1 MGEYSIGGYQYD
13 GCEVS
18 MTAVFIVS
26 GGTGFSGE
34 QLLRTALAQF
44 PTSEVRITVI
54 AGIRRAEQLE
64 NAVAQAAAAGGLI
77 VHTLVDAEL
86 RLTLDRLARN
96 RGVLAVDLMGP
107 LLAQLQVVL
116 GREPVGKP
124 GLYREQ
130 NRAAFE
136 RTEAIEYTLTHDD
149 GCHPEDWRRAD
160 IVLVGV
166 SRVGKTPISLY
177 LASLG
182 WKVANVPLVGGEPPP
197 ELFQLHRRRVV
208 GLTIEPD
215 QLLAHRRWRER
226 RLKVSLSGSYSNP
239 LKLREE
245 LAAARRVFLQG
256 GFAVVDITNK
266 PVEVSARE
274 ILEQVGRS

>member
-1 MGEYSIGGYQYD
+1 MEYNGSETD
-13 GCEVS
+13 
-18 MTAVFIVS
+18 MTTIFIVS

-44 PTSEVRITVI
+44 PNADVRVSVI
-54 AGIRRAEQLE
+54 AGIRRPEQLE
-64 NAVAQAAAAGGLI
+64 NGVAQAAVANGLI

-86 RLTLDRLARN
+86 RLTLDQLARN
-96 RGVLAVDLMGP
+96 RGGLAVDLMGP

-116 GREPVGKP
+116 GQAPVGRP

-130 NRAAFE
+130 NREALE
-136 RTEAIEYTLTHDD
+136 RTEAIEFTLAHDD
-149 GCHPEDWRRAD
+149 GRHIENLRQAD
-160 IVLVGV
+160 IVLVGI

-182 WKVANVPLVGGEPPP
+182 WKVANVPLVGGSPPP

-239 LKLREE
+239 LKIREE
-245 LAAARRVFLQG
+245 LDAARRVFLQG

-274 ILEQVGRS
+274 ILEAVGR

>member
-1 MGEYSIGGYQYD
+1 
-13 GCEVS
+13 
-18 MTAVFIVS
+18 MTAVFVVS

-44 PTSEVRITVI
+44 PTAEVAITVI
-54 AGIRRAEQLE
+54 AGIRRPEQLE
-64 NAVAQAAAAGGLI
+64 NAVTQAAAANGLI
-77 VHTLVDAEL
+77 VHTLVDAQL

-116 GREPVGKP
+116 GREPVGRP

-130 NRAAFE
+130 NREAFE
-136 RTEAIEYTLTHDD
+136 RTEAIEFTLAHDD
-149 GCHPEDWRRAD
+149 GRHIENLRQAD

-182 WKVANVPLVGGEPPP
+182 WKVANVPLVGGTPPS
-197 ELFQLHRRRVV
+197 ELFQIHRRRVV
-208 GLTIEPD
+208 GLIIEPE

-239 LKLREE
+239 VKLREE
-245 LAAARRVFLQG
+245 LEAARRVFLQG

-274 ILEQVGRS
+274 VLEAVGR

>member
-1 MGEYSIGGYQYD
+1 VGEYSIGGYQYD

-54 AGIRRAEQLE
+54 AGIRRPEQLE

-266 PVEVSARE
+266 PVEVSAKE
-274 ILEQVGRS
+274 ILEAVGR

>member
-1 MGEYSIGGYQYD
+1 
-13 GCEVS
+13 
-18 MTAVFIVS
+18 MTTIFIVS

-44 PTSEVRITVI
+44 PEADATVEII
-54 AGIRRAEQLE
+54 AGVRRPEQLE
-64 NAVAQAAAAGGLI
+64 SAVARAAVANGLI
-77 VHTLVDAEL
+77 VHTLVDGEL
-86 RLTLDRLARN
+86 RLALERLARN
-96 RGVLAVDLMGP
+96 GGVLAVDLMGP
-107 LLAQLQVVL
+107 LLTQLQLVL
-116 GREPVGKP
+116 GQEPVGRP

-136 RTEAIEYTLTHDD
+136 RTEAIEFTLAHDD
-149 GCHPEDWRRAD
+149 GRHIENLRQAD

-182 WKVANVPLVGGEPPP
+182 WKVANVPLVGGTPPA
-197 ELFQLHRRRVV
+197 ELFQIHRRRVV

-239 LKLREE
+239 LKIREE
-245 LAAARRVFLQG
+245 LDAARRVFLQG
-256 GFAVVDITNK
+256 GFAVVDITHK

-274 ILEQVGRS
+274 ILEAVGR

>member
-1 MGEYSIGGYQYD
+1 
-13 GCEVS
+13 
-18 MTAVFIVS
+18 MTTIFIVS

-44 PTSEVRITVI
+44 PETDATVEVI
-54 AGIRRAEQLE
+54 AGIRRPEQLE
-64 NAVAQAAAAGGLI
+64 NAVARTGAANGLI

-96 RGVLAVDLMGP
+96 RGVLAVDVIGP
-107 LLAQLQVVL
+107 LLAQLQIVL
-116 GREPVGKP
+116 GRDPIGRP

-130 NRAAFE
+130 NREAFE
-136 RTEAIEYTLTHDD
+136 RTEAIEFTLAHDD
-149 GCHPEDWRRAD
+149 GRHIENLRQAD

-182 WKVANVPLVGGEPPP
+182 WKVANVPLIGGEPPP

-208 GLTIEPD
+208 GLTIEPE

-239 LKLREE
+239 AKLREE
-245 LAAARRVFLQG
+245 LEAARRVFLQG

-266 PVEVSARE
+266 PVEVSAKE
-274 ILEQVGRS
+274 ILESVGR

>member
-1 MGEYSIGGYQYD
+1 MTSI
-13 GCEVS
+13 
-18 MTAVFIVS
+18 FIVS

-44 PTSEVRITVI
+44 PAAEVSISVV
-54 AGIRRAEQLE
+54 AGIRRPEQLE
-64 NAVAQAAAAGGLI
+64 SAVAQAAAVNGLI
-77 VHTLVDAEL
+77 VHTLVDSEL
-86 RLTLDRLARN
+86 RLTLDRIARYQ
-96 RGVLAVDLMGP
+96 GVLAVDLMGP

-116 GREPVGKP
+116 GTDPVGRP

-130 NRAAFE
+130 NREALE
-136 RTEAIEYTLTHDD
+136 RTEAIDYTLAHDD
-149 GCHPEDWRRAD
+149 GRHPEGWRQAD

-208 GLTIEPD
+208 GLTIDPD
-215 QLLAHRRWRER
+215 QLLVHRRWRER

-245 LAAARRVFLQG
+245 LEAARRVFLQG

>member
-1 MGEYSIGGYQYD
+1 VEYHTGETNMTSI
-13 GCEVS
+13 
-18 MTAVFIVS
+18 FIVS

-44 PTSEVRITVI
+44 PAAEVSISVV
-54 AGIRRAEQLE
+54 AGIRRPEQLE
-64 NAVAQAAAAGGLI
+64 SAVAQAAAVNGLI
-77 VHTLVDAEL
+77 VHTLVDSEL
-86 RLTLDRLARN
+86 RLTLDRIARYQ
-96 RGVLAVDLMGP
+96 GVLAVDLMGP

-116 GREPVGKP
+116 GTDPVGRP

-130 NRAAFE
+130 NREALE
-136 RTEAIEYTLTHDD
+136 RTEAIDYTLAHDD
-149 GCHPEDWRRAD
+149 GRHPEGWRQAD

-208 GLTIEPD
+208 GLTIDPD
-215 QLLAHRRWRER
+215 QLLVHRRWRER

-245 LAAARRVFLQG
+245 LEAARRVFLQG

>member
-1 MGEYSIGGYQYD
+1 
-13 GCEVS
+13 
-18 MTAVFIVS
+18 MTAIFIVS

-44 PTSEVRITVI
+44 PQADAAIEVI
-54 AGIRRAEQLE
+54 AGVRRLEQLE
-64 NAVAQAAAAGGLI
+64 NAVARAAAANGLI
-77 VHTLVDAEL
+77 VHTLVDTEL
-86 RLTLDRLARN
+86 RLTLDQFARN

-116 GREPVGKP
+116 GRDPVGRP

-130 NRAAFE
+130 NREAFE
-136 RTEAIEYTLTHDD
+136 RTEAIDYTLAHDD
-149 GCHPEDWRRAD
+149 GRHPEGWRQAD

-197 ELFQLHRRRVV
+197 ELFQLPRRRVV

-215 QLLAHRRWRER
+215 QLLVHRRWRER

-239 LKLREE
+239 LKIREE
-245 LAAARRVFLQG
+245 LDAARRVFLQG

-266 PVEVSARE
+266 PVEVSAKE
-274 ILEQVGRS
+274 ILEAVGR

>member
-1 MGEYSIGGYQYD
+1 MTSIF
-13 GCEVS
+13 V
-18 MTAVFIVS
+18 VS

-44 PTSEVRITVI
+44 PTSEPVITVI
-54 AGIRRAEQLE
+54 AGIRHPEQLE
-64 NAVAQAAAAGGLI
+64 NVVAQAVAANGFI
-77 VHTLVDAEL
+77 VHTLVDTVL
-86 RLTLDRLARN
+86 RLTLERLARN
-96 RGVLAVDLMGP
+96 RGVLAVDLIGA

-116 GREPVGKP
+116 GQEPVGRP
-124 GLYREQ
+124 GMYREKC
-130 NRAAFE
+130 RETFE
-136 RTEAIEYTLTHDD
+136 RTEAIDYTLAHDD
-149 GCHPEDWRRAD
+149 GRRPEDWRQAD

-182 WKVANVPLVGGEPPP
+182 RKVANVPLVGGEPPP

-245 LAAARRVFLQG
+245 LEAARRVFVQG

-274 ILEQVGRS
+274 ILEAVGR

>member
-1 MGEYSIGGYQYD
+1 MTSI
-13 GCEVS
+13 
-18 MTAVFIVS
+18 FIVS

-34 QLLRTALAQF
+34 QLLRTVLAQF
-44 PTSEVRITVI
+44 PEVDVTVGVI
-54 AGIRRAEQLE
+54 AGVRRPEQVERAVGRAAE
-64 NAVAQAAAAGGLI
+64 AGGLI

-86 RLTLDRLARN
+86 REALERQARDG
-96 RGVLAVDLMGP
+96 GVLAVDLMGP
-107 LLAQLQVVL
+107 LLAQLQVAL
-116 GREPVGKP
+116 NREPVGQP

-130 NRAAFE
+130 NREVLE
-136 RTEAIEYTLTHDD
+136 RTEAIAYTLAHDD
-149 GCHPEDWRRAD
+149 GCHPEDWRQAD

-166 SRVGKTPISLY
+166 SRVGKTPVSLY

-197 ELFQLHRRRVV
+197 ELFRLPRRRVV
-208 GLTIEPD
+208 GLTIDPD

-239 LKLREE
+239 LKIREE
-245 LAAARRVFLQG
+245 LDAARRVFLQG

-266 PVEVSARE
+266 PVETSARE
-274 ILEQVGRS
+274 ILERVGRS

>member
-1 MGEYSIGGYQYD
+1 VGEYSIGGYQYD
-13 GCEVS
+13 GCEVN
-18 MTAVFIVS
+18 MTSVFIVS

-44 PTSEVRITVI
+44 PTSDVKITVI
-54 AGIRRAEQLE
+54 AGIRRLEQLE
-64 NAVAQAAAAGGLI
+64 SAVEQATAANGLI

-86 RLTLDRLARN
+86 RRTLEQLAGSRN
-96 RGVLAVDLMGP
+96 VPAVDLMGP
-107 LLAQLQVVL
+107 LLDHLQTL
-116 GREPVGKP
+116 LESEPVGRP
-124 GLYREQ
+124 GLYRDQ
-130 NRAAFE
+130 NREALE
-136 RTEAIEYTLTHDD
+136 RTEAVEFTMAHDD
-149 GCHPEDWRRAD
+149 GRHVENLRQAD

-182 WKVANVPLVGGEPPP
+182 WKVANVPLVPGDPPPP

-239 LKLREE
+239 FKLREE
-245 LAAARRVFLQG
+245 LEAARRVFLQG

-266 PVEVSARE
+266 PVEVSAKE
-274 ILEQVGRS
+274 ILEAVGR

>member
-1 MGEYSIGGYQYD
+1 
-13 GCEVS
+13 

-64 NAVAQAAAAGGLI
+64 NAVAQAAAASGLI

-266 PVEVSARE
+266 PVEVSAKE
-274 ILEQVGRS
+274 ILEAVGR

>member
-1 MGEYSIGGYQYD
+1 
-13 GCEVS
+13 

-44 PTSEVRITVI
+44 PDSGAEIAII
-54 AGIRRAEQLE
+54 AGIRRPEQVDA
-64 NAVAQAAAAGGLI
+64 AVARAAAAGGLI
-77 VHTLVDAEL
+77 VHTLVDSEL
-86 RLTLDRLARN
+86 RLALDRLARH

-107 LLAQLQVVL
+107 LLAQLQIVL
-116 GREPVGKP
+116 GADPVGRP
-124 GLYREQ
+124 GQYREQ
-130 NRAAFE
+130 NREILE
-136 RTEAIEYTLTHDD
+136 RTEAIDYTLAHDD
-149 GCHPEDWRRAD
+149 GRHPEGWRQAD

-182 WKVANVPLVGGEPPP
+182 RKVANVPLVGGEMPP
-197 ELFQLHRRRVV
+197 ELFQLSRRRVV
-208 GLTIEPD
+208 GLTIGPE

-245 LAAARRVFLQG
+245 LEAARRVFLQG
-256 GFAVVDITNK
+256 GFAVVDITDK
-266 PVEVSARE
+266 PVEVSAKE
-274 ILEQVGRS
+274 ILEAVGR

>member
-1 MGEYSIGGYQYD
+1 
-13 GCEVS
+13 
-18 MTAVFIVS
+18 MTTIFIVS

-44 PTSEVRITVI
+44 SEADATVEVI
-54 AGIRRAEQLE
+54 AGVRRPEPLE
-64 NAVAQAAAAGGLI
+64 SAVARAATANGLI
-77 VHTLVDAEL
+77 VYTLVDADL
-86 RLTLDRLARN
+86 RLTLERLARN

-116 GREPVGKP
+116 GTEPLGRP

-130 NRAAFE
+130 NREALE
-136 RTEAIEYTLTHDD
+136 RTEAIDYTLAHDD
-149 GCHPEDWRRAD
+149 GRHPEGWRQAD

-197 ELFQLHRRRVV
+197 ELFQLYRRRVV
-208 GLTIEPD
+208 GLTIDPD
-215 QLLAHRRWRER
+215 QLLVHRRWRER

-245 LAAARRVFLQG
+245 LEAARRVFLQG

-266 PVEVSARE
+266 PVEVSAKE
-274 ILEQVGRS
+274 ILEAVGR

>member
-1 MGEYSIGGYQYD
+1 
-13 GCEVS
+13 
-18 MTAVFIVS
+18 MTTIFIVS

-44 PTSEVRITVI
+44 PEAEVTVEVI
-54 AGIRRAEQLE
+54 AGVRRPEQLE
-64 NAVAQAAAAGGLI
+64 NAVARAAVANGLL
-77 VHTLVDAEL
+77 VHTLVVAEL
-86 RLTLDRLARN
+86 RLALDRLARN

-116 GREPVGKP
+116 GREPVGRP

-130 NRAAFE
+130 NRETLE
-136 RTEAIEYTLTHDD
+136 RTEAIEFTLVHDD
-149 GCHPEDWRRAD
+149 GRHIENLRQAD

-182 WKVANVPLVGGEPPP
+182 RKVANVPLVSGELPP
-197 ELFQLHRRRVV
+197 ELLQIHRRRVV
-208 GLTIEPD
+208 GLIIDPD

-239 LKLREE
+239 LKIREE
-245 LAAARRVFLQG
+245 LEAARRMFLQG

-266 PVEVSARE
+266 PVEVSAKE
-274 ILEQVGRS
+274 ILEAVGR

>member
-1 MGEYSIGGYQYD
+1 
-13 GCEVS
+13 
-18 MTAVFIVS
+18 MTAIFIVS

-34 QLLRTALAQF
+34 QLVRTALAQF
-44 PTSEVRITVI
+44 PASEVEVAVI
-54 AGIRRAEQLE
+54 AGIRRSEQLE
-64 NAVAQAAAAGGLI
+64 AAVERSAAAGGLI
-77 VHTLVDAEL
+77 VHTLVDSEL

-116 GREPVGKP
+116 DLEPAGRP
-124 GLYREQ
+124 GLYRER
-130 NRAAFE
+130 NRETLE
-136 RTEAIEYTLTHDD
+136 RNEAIDYTLAHDD
-149 GCHPEDWRRAD
+149 GRHPEGWRRAD

-182 WKVANVPLVGGEPPP
+182 RKVANVPLVGGEAPP

-245 LAAARRVFLQG
+245 LEAARRVFLQG
-256 GFAVVDITNK
+256 GFAVVDITGK
-266 PVEVSARE
+266 PVEVSAKE
-274 ILEQVGRS
+274 ILEAVGR

>member
-1 MGEYSIGGYQYD
+1 MTSI
-13 GCEVS
+13 
-18 MTAVFIVS
+18 FIVS

-44 PTSEVRITVI
+44 PIADVEIAVI
-54 AGIRRAEQLE
+54 AGVRRPEQLE
-64 NAVAQAAAAGGLI
+64 SVVAQAAATNGLI
-77 VHTLVDAEL
+77 AHTLVDVDL
-86 RLTLDRLARN
+86 RLTLDRLARD
-96 RGVLAVDLMGP
+96 RGVLAVDLIGP

-116 GREPVGKP
+116 GTDPAGQP

-130 NRAAFE
+130 NREALE
-136 RTEAIEYTLTHDD
+136 RTEAIDYTLAHDD
-149 GCHPEDWRRAD
+149 GRHPEGWRQAD
-160 IVLVGV
+160 IVLIGV

-197 ELFQLHRRRVV
+197 ELFRLYRRRVV
-208 GLTIEPD
+208 GLTIDPD
-215 QLLAHRRWRER
+215 QLLVHRRWRER

-245 LAAARRVFLQG
+245 LEAARRVCLQG

-266 PVEVSARE
+266 PVEVSAKE
-274 ILEQVGRS
+274 ILEAAGR

>member
-1 MGEYSIGGYQYD
+1 M
-13 GCEVS
+13 
-18 MTAVFIVS
+18 A
-26 GGTGFSGE
+26 
-34 QLLRTALAQF
+34 R
-44 PTSEVRITVI
+44 
-54 AGIRRAEQLE
+54 
-64 NAVAQAAAAGGLI
+64 AAAANGLI

-86 RLTLDRLARN
+86 RLALERLARN

-107 LLAQLQVVL
+107 LLAQLQIAL
-116 GREPVGKP
+116 GQEPVGRP

-130 NRAAFE
+130 NREPWSGPRPSNTPWPTTTAAIS
-136 RTEAIEYTLTHDD
+136 RI
-149 GCHPEDWRRAD
+149 WRQAD

-182 WKVANVPLVGGEPPP
+182 WKVANVPLVGGAPPP

-239 LKLREE
+239 LKIREE
-245 LAAARRVFLQG
+245 LDAARRVFLQG

-274 ILEQVGRS
+274 ILEAVGR

>member
-1 MGEYSIGGYQYD
+1 
-13 GCEVS
+13 
-18 MTAVFIVS
+18 MTPIFIVS

-44 PTSEVRITVI
+44 PASDVPITVI
-54 AGIRRAEQLE
+54 AGIRRPEPLE
-64 NAVAQAAAAGGLI
+64 TVVAQAAEAGGLI

-86 RLTLDRLARN
+86 RRILEQLARN
-96 RGVLAVDLMGP
+96 RGVRAVDLMGP
-107 LLAQLQVVL
+107 LLAQLQMAL
-116 GREPVGKP
+116 GREPVGRP

-130 NRAAFE
+130 NREAFE
-136 RTEAIEYTLTHDD
+136 RTEAIEFTMTHDD
-149 GCHPEDWRRAD
+149 GRHIENLRQAD

-182 WKVANVPLVGGEPPP
+182 WKVANVPLVDGYPPPP

-226 RLKVSLSGSYSNP
+226 RLKVSLSGSYSHP
-239 LKLREE
+239 VKLREE
-245 LAAARRVFLQG
+245 LEAARRVFLQG

-266 PVEVSARE
+266 PVEVSAKE
-274 ILEQVGRS
+274 ILEAVGR

>member
-1 MGEYSIGGYQYD
+1 MTSI
-13 GCEVS
+13 
-18 MTAVFIVS
+18 FIVS

-44 PTSEVRITVI
+44 PEAEAQISTMGGVR
-54 AGIRRAEQLE
+54 RLEQLE
-64 NAVAQAAAAGGLI
+64 TAVARAAAANGLI

-86 RLTLDRLARN
+86 RLVLERLAAA

-107 LLAQLQVVL
+107 LLARLQMLL
-116 GREPVGKP
+116 GREPAGRP

-130 NRAAFE
+130 NREELE
-136 RTEAIEYTLTHDD
+136 RTEAIDFTLAHDD
-149 GCHPEDWRRAD
+149 GRHPEDWRQAD

-208 GLTIEPD
+208 GLTIDPD
-215 QLLAHRRWRER
+215 QLLVHRRWREQ

-239 LKLREE
+239 LRLREE
-245 LAAARRVFLQG
+245 LDAARRVFLQG
-256 GFAVVDITNK
+256 GFSVVDITNK
-266 PVEVSARE
+266 PVETSARE
-274 ILEQVGRS
+274 ILERVGR